1 MEPNKQQLDAILNS
15 ADGAQ
20 RAEAP
25 AFFATRT
32 EARLEKYLDEQTAA
46 GWFYLSRP
54 VKWSIALCLLLV
66 VNLFTI
72 SRLKQQQPT
81 ADKPANA
88 LQNFV
93 QEYNLNAN
101 YEEY

>member
-1 MEPNKQQLDAILNS
+1 MEPTKQQLDAIWNS

-32 EARLEKYLDEQTAA
+32 EARLEKYLEEQASA

-66 VNLFTI
+66 INLVAI
-72 SRLKQQQPT
+72 GKLKQQQPVT
-81 ADKPANA
+81 DQPANA
-88 LQNFV
+88 LQSFV